1 MKVLIKYLT
10 ILCVTIT
17 VAKGQT
23 LSWND
28 AGEMRFPVTGASA
41 FSFGD
46 VIFLTGGYSGEVQ
59 SNVDWLQKFNTSQG
73 IWKIVGNMNYE
84 RFGLYS
90 ARIGETAYIFGGVGE
105 LSNNAN
111 YLETWEYIGTALS
124 VIADSNSQ
132 FDRILTTGNVVN
144 SKIYLIGGNSFAAGD
159 SLDLDYL
166 IEYDPSINL
175 ITFSDT
181 SFSGDDLP
189 EQQMAAAIGNDIF
202 IFGGVVNGITNKIY
216 KFNTISKTLDQ
227 LSLTLLSPRAA
238 GAAVYLQ
245 SQDCIYIFGGYDENN
260 LSLNTS
266 EIFMIKGQDYS
277 IETGPAMQYARKN
290 LSGIEADGKIY
301 AMGGTNDDG
310 EIVPYVEVLTESVVS
325 VEDFEIP
332 SEYELYQNYPNPF
345 NPITK
350 IKFSIPTVETGHA
363 PSLHTK
369 LDVYDILGEQVST
382 LIDDQKSPGTY
393 EVEFDASNLPSG
405 IYFYKLDVYSNSGTT
420 HFSDTKKMVLIK

>member
-90 ARIGETAYIFGGVGE
+90 TRIGETAYIFGGVGE

-332 SEYELYQNYPNPF
+332 NEYELYQNYPNPF